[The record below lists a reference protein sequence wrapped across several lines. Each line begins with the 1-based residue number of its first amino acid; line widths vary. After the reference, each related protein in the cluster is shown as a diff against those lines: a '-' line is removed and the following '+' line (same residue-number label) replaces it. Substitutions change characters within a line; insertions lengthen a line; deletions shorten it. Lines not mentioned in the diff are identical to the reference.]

1 MDSVS
6 HTTSHN
12 VSHMPSRNAGADPDT
27 FQRIEIITGIGRR
40 RRWSPEDKA
49 LMVAESFA
57 PEQSVLAVARRN
69 GVNPNQLYAWRRELR
84 GDSEGPSAPSSEP
97 GFASVVVTAPQSASA
112 VGKVGTIE
120 VVIPSPPERFPMPS
134 TCCRLGH
141 EDDPADCVRC

>member
-6 HTTSHN
+6 HTTGHN
-12 VSHMPSRNAGADPDT
+12 VSHMPSRNAGGDPDT

-57 PEQSVLAVARRN
+57 SEQSVLAVARRH

-84 GDSEGPSAPSSEP
+84 CDREGPSAPSSEP
-97 GFASVVVTAPQSASA
+97 GFASVVVTAPPSASA
-112 VGKVGTIE
+112 VGTIE
-120 VVIPSPPERFPMPS
+120 VVIGATVVRVVGLVDAAALHQVLDAVR
-134 TCCRLGH
+134 RL
-141 EDDPADCVRC
+141 A

>member
-6 HTTSHN
+6 HTTGHN

-57 PEQSVLAVARRN
+57 SEQSVLAVARRH
-69 GVNPNQLYAWRRELR
+69 GVNPNQLYAWRRRESFPGALR
-84 GDSEGPSAPSSEP
+84 IKLWAMCFRVVKLAGAFSVRTRHSS
-97 GFASVVVTAPQSASA
+97 SRKTMSMTQ
-112 VGKVGTIE
+112 
-120 VVIPSPPERFPMPS
+120 
-134 TCCRLGH
+134 
-141 EDDPADCVRC
+141 